1 MEMEINCI
9 GCKNKLSNCEI
20 EYSCKHFLCNTC
32 LSRELLLSKFKTI
45 INSDGFITLNCS
57 CGGGSSNMSLNECQN
72 KLINTNQIKT
82 DKICSK
88 HYKSLNLYCSDCRI
102 WLCEDCVSQFH
113 EEYFKNH
120 QVSSRGE
127 QLSNSKCFYHREETK
142 TCICKKCNDLICSEC
157 ITDESSE
164 HINHAT
170 FTVKEYQ
177 KIIRNKKNELKYK
190 KYEDLEMFINDKKSQ
205 IFKEFNMTSLKVKN
219 IVDKG
224 IKYLTELRDK
234 YVEKTSLNMKNL
246 NMKFN
251 IIKQVYYNYYKEL
264 NDDKLNMISLEFLSQ
279 IKQELQ
285 NITFSAQKFESL
297 SNAIDTLPNIE
308 NRPVFELGL
317 SFRKLKYD
325 KITDFDT
332 NSPITSICN
341 VQKISTLVCG
351 LENGTINVYKNSSI
365 PNEQHIEILGH
376 TGPVNAIA
384 EISNIKEG
392 GFVTGSSDKL
402 IRIWTFDLSGTT
414 STSYDKFVSS
424 ISTRTNASSER
435 SVQLAQSTKEKNFK
449 ISCLYT
455 ISSMH
460 FGTIIGL
467 LELSN
472 GSIASSSSD
481 NTIKIWS
488 IPDKEEAKKKE
499 NDNFDTKEI
508 IILEEGGTYESC
520 LLQIDDDTIASGS
533 GDGRV
538 KLWSIKC
545 ASVFKFLIGHSS
557 YVSCLLK
564 ISKQKI
570 ISGGSDCRIII
581 WNLLDDN
588 NKILFGHR
596 DIVKGLVELQNNR
609 LGSCSNDRTIR
620 IWDLNDLC
628 CLYCIKNAHSSAI
641 YGIAKSSDNKII
653 TGGNDSKINIFN
665 GDEDLYT
672 DNIIEAEEKYDDF
685 N

>member
-1 MEMEINCI
+1 MEKEINCI
-9 GCKNKLSNCEI
+9 GCKNKLANCEI
-20 EYSCKHFLCNTC
+20 EYSCKHYLCNTC
-32 LSRELLLSKFKTI
+32 LSRELLLSKFKSI
-45 INSDGFITLNCS
+45 INSDGFITLYCS
-57 CGGGSSNMSLNECQN
+57 CGGGSLNMSLSECQN

-102 WLCEDCVSQFH
+102 WLCEDCVKQFH

-127 QLSNSKCFYHREETK
+127 QLSNSKCFYHRDETK
-142 TCICKKCNDLICSEC
+142 NCICKNCNDLICSEC
-157 ITDESSE
+157 ITDETSQ

-190 KYEDLEMFINDKKSQ
+190 NYEDLEMFINDKKSQ
-205 IFKEFNMTSLKVKN
+205 TFKEFNKTSLKVKN

-224 IKYLTELRDK
+224 IKYLTDLRDK

-251 IIKQVYYNYYKEL
+251 IIKQVYNNYYKEL
-264 NDDKLNMISLEFLSQ
+264 NDDKLNMTSLEFLSQ

-285 NITFSAQKFESL
+285 NITFSAQKFEAL
-297 SNAIDTLPNIE
+297 SNAIETLPNIE

-317 SFRKLKYD
+317 IFRKLRYD

-332 NSPITSICN
+332 NSPVTSICN
-341 VQKISTLVCG
+341 VKRNSALVCG
-351 LENGTINVYKNSSI
+351 LENGTINVYKNSTI
-365 PNEQHIEILGH
+365 PNEEHIEILGH

-384 EISNIKEG
+384 EINNTKEG
-392 GFVTGSSDKL
+392 GFITGSSDKL
-402 IRIWTFDLSGTT
+402 IRVWSFDLSGTT
-414 STSYDKFVSS
+414 GTSYDKLVSS

-435 SVQLAQSTKEKNFK
+435 SIQLAQSTKEKNFK

-460 FGTIIGL
+460 FGTIVGL

-472 GSIASSSSD
+472 GAIASSSSD

-488 IPDKEEAKKKE
+488 IPDKEEEKKKE
-499 NDNFDTKEI
+499 SNDFDTKDI
-508 IILEEGGTYESC
+508 IILEEGATYESC
-520 LLQIDDDTIASGS
+520 LLQIDDDTIVSGS

-564 ISKQKI
+564 ISNQKI
-570 ISGGSDCRIII
+570 ISGGADCRIII
-581 WNLLDDN
+581 WNLPDDN
-588 NKILFGHR
+588 NKILFGHK
-596 DIVKGLVELQNNR
+596 DIVKGLVELRNSR

-620 IWDLNDLC
+620 IWDLNDLT
-628 CLYCIKNAHSSAI
+628 CLFCIRNAHSSAI
-641 YGIAKSSDNKII
+641 YGITKSNDNKII
-653 TGGNDSKINIFN
+653 TGGNDSKINIYN
-665 GDEDLYT
+665 GDEELYSE
-672 DNIIEAEEKYDDF
+672 NIIEEEKYDDF
-685 N
+685 S